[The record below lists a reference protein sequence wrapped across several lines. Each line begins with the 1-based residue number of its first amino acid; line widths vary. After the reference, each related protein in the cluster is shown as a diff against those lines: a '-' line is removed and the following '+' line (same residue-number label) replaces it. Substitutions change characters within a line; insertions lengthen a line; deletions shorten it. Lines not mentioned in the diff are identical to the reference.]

1 MKQLTHYDIEN
12 NQKQFPITIV
22 CDAIRTPENIGMCF
36 RISESFG
43 VDKIYFHENSP
54 SLENRKVIKTARNTI
69 NQIEHNF
76 YDNFEEL
83 IQELKAV
90 GNTIIGIEITD
101 KSINIQDFNFK
112 NHEKIVLL
120 LGSERNGIENIN
132 LVDETIA
139 IPMYGRNS
147 SMNVIHSLAIS
158 LYEVTNQLAV
168 SSKQ

>member
-1 MKQLTHYDIEN
+1 MKQLTHSDIKN
-12 NQKQFPITIV
+12 KQQQFAITIV

-43 VDKIYFHENSP
+43 VQKIYFEESSP
-54 SLENRKVIKTARNTI
+54 STENRIVKKTARNTI
-69 NQIEHNF
+69 SQIKHAVYNDFNEIIH
-76 YDNFEEL
+76 
-83 IQELKAV
+83 QLKAE

-112 NHEKIVLL
+112 NHKKIVLL

-147 SMNVIHSLAIS
+147 SMNVIHSLAIT
-158 LYEVTNQLAV
+158 LYEITNQL
-168 SSKQ
+168 K

>member
-1 MKQLTHYDIEN
+1 LKQLTHSDIEN
-12 NQKQFPITIV
+12 KQQQYPITIV

-43 VDKIYFHENSP
+43 VRKIYFHENSP
-54 SLENRKVIKTARNTI
+54 TIENRIVQKTARNTL
-69 NQIEHNF
+69 NQIKHAS
-76 YDNFEEL
+76 YDNFETL
-83 IQELKAV
+83 IKQLKEE

-101 KSINIQDFNFK
+101 KSINIQDFDFK

-120 LGSERNGIENIN
+120 LGSERNGIRNIN

-147 SMNVIHSLAIS
+147 SMNVIHSLAIT
-158 LYEVTNQLAV
+158 LYEVTNQLV
-168 SSKQ
+168 KK

>member
-12 NQKQFPITIV
+12 KTQKFPITIV

-36 RISESFG
+36 RIAESFG
-43 VDKIYFHENSP
+43 VAKIFFHESSP
-54 SLENRKVIKTARNTI
+54 STENRKVINTARNTI
-69 NQIEHNF
+69 NQVEHQFYNNF
-76 YDNFEEL
+76 TETV
-83 IQELKAV
+83 QQLKSE

-112 NHEKIVLL
+112 NHKKIVLL
-120 LGSERNGIENIN
+120 LGSERNGIEHIN

-147 SMNVIHSLAIS
+147 SINVIHSLAIT
-158 LYEVTNQLAV
+158 LYEATNQLNN
-168 SSKQ
+168 

>member
-1 MKQLTHYDIEN
+1 MKQLTHVDIKN
-12 NQKQFPITIV
+12 NQQQFPITIV

-43 VDKIYFHENSP
+43 VQKIYFEESSP
-54 SLENRKVIKTARNTI
+54 YTENRIVKKTARNTI
-69 NQIEHNF
+69 SQIKHAVYNDFNEIIH
-76 YDNFEEL
+76 
-83 IQELKAV
+83 QLKAE

-112 NHEKIVLL
+112 NHKKIVLL

-147 SMNVIHSLAIS
+147 SMNVIHSLAIT
-158 LYEVTNQLAV
+158 LYEITNQL
-168 SSKQ
+168 K

>member
-12 NQKQFPITIV
+12 KQQQFPITIV

-43 VDKIYFHENSP
+43 VEKIYFHENSP
-54 SLENRKVIKTARNTI
+54 TIENRIVKKTARNTI
-69 NQIEHNF
+69 NQIKHDIYTNF
-76 YDNFEEL
+76 AEIIYK
-83 IQELKAV
+83 LKAA

-120 LGSERNGIENIN
+120 LGSERNGIENID
-132 LVDETIA
+132 LVDYTIA
-139 IPMYGRNS
+139 IPMFGRNS
-147 SMNVIHSLAIS
+147 SMNVIHSLAIT
-158 LYEVTNQLAV
+158 LYEVTNQL
-168 SSKQ
+168 K

>member
-1 MKQLTHYDIEN
+1 MKQLSHEN
-12 NQKQFPITIV
+12 VENTQQKFPITIV

-43 VDKIYFHENSP
+43 VEKIYFHENSP
-54 SLENRKVIKTARNTI
+54 SVENRKVINTARNTI
-69 NQIEHNF
+69 NQIAHDYYTDFNS
-76 YDNFEEL
+76 L
-83 IQELKAV
+83 INNLKDE

-120 LGSERNGIENIN
+120 LGSERNGIENVD
-132 LVDETIA
+132 LVDFTIS

-147 SMNVIHSLAIS
+147 SMNVVHSLAIT
-158 LYEVTNQLAV
+158 LYEITNQI
-168 SSKQ
+168 KTF